1 MASFASKLSR
11 LPKMPGEAPSV
22 APSAPANA
30 SAPVAARAPASDSAA
45 EAALKSKPTLDE
57 LRNRISR
64 IVAKVSAPAPRP
76 NPTAAELPFYLERT
90 DVGPLYVR
98 REKAVPAARVG
109 RVPLVSARDA
119 EPAMLSL
126 LALDPALAACDVRK
140 ALFLDT
146 ETTGLQGGTGTVPF
160 LLGMAFYD
168 ASHGGF
174 VLEQALLR
182 RLGEEAPIL
191 ELAARRLDEASMIIT
206 YNGKSFDMP
215 LLRTRFVM
223 NRLRVPAD
231 KPHLDLVHVARRI
244 HGQRLKNRTLV
255 NIENEVL
262 GRERVGDVAG
272 ADVVACY
279 MHYLRT
285 GDESAL
291 SGVIEHNAADV
302 LSMVALVGLYGEPLG
317 SLGGED
323 LAGVA
328 KTLRRAGQLER
339 AAEVA
344 EAAVDKGG
352 GSLARRARG
361 DIAKARGDKARALL
375 DYEILATEVDDPSVR
390 LALAK
395 LYEHHVK
402 AFASALSLVEQ
413 GTGETNLDLEK
424 RKARL
429 SRKIERLA

>member
-1 MASFASKLSR
+1 MGSFASKLSR
-11 LPKMPGEAPSV
+11 LPKMDGAPSGTL
-22 APSAPANA
+22 PMPGLTSKP
-30 SAPVAARAPASDSAA
+30 APVQESPA
-45 EAALKSKPTLDE
+45 EAAARSKPTLDE

-76 NPTAAELPFYLERT
+76 DPTAAELPFYLERT
-90 DVGPLYVR
+90 DLGPLHVR

-109 RVPLVSARDA
+109 RVPLVAARDA

-126 LALDPALAACDVRK
+126 LALDPALAGCDPRK
-140 ALFLDT
+140 ALYLDT

-160 LLGMAFYD
+160 LLGLAFYD
-168 ASHGGF
+168 ETQGGF

-191 ELAARRLDEASMIIT
+191 ELAAKRLEEASMIIT

-223 NRLRVPAD
+223 NRMKVPSD

-244 HGQRLKNRTLV
+244 HGQRLKHRTLV

-285 GDESAL
+285 GDEGSL

-328 KTLRRAGQLER
+328 KTLRRAGQLEK
-339 AAEVA
+339 AAEMA

-361 DIAKARGDKARALL
+361 DISKARGDKARALL
-375 DYEILATEVDDPSVR
+375 DYEVLATEVDDPSVR
-390 LALAK
+390 LELAK

-402 AFASALSLVEQ
+402 AFASALALVEK
-413 GTGETNLDLEK
+413 GTGEHDPALEK

-429 SRKIERLA
+429 ARKIQRIS

>member
-22 APSAPANA
+22 ELAVPKIAPGPESP
-30 SAPVAARAPASDSAA
+30 A
-45 EAALKSKPTLDE
+45 EAALRSKPTLDE

-76 NPTAAELPFYLERT
+76 NPTATELPFYLERT

-119 EPAMLSL
+119 DPAMLSL
-126 LALDPALAACDVRK
+126 LALDPALATCDVRK

-168 ASHGGF
+168 ANHGGF

-191 ELAARRLDEASMIIT
+191 ELATRRLEEASMIIT

-215 LLRTRFVM
+215 LLRTRFIM
-223 NRLRVPAD
+223 NRLPVPAD

-285 GDESAL
+285 GDDSAL
-291 SGVIEHNAADV
+291 SGVVEHNAADV

-317 SLGGED
+317 SLGGAD

-339 AAEVA
+339 AAEMA
-344 EAAVDKGG
+344 DAALDKGG
-352 GSLARRARG
+352 GSIARRARG

-375 DYEILATEVDDPSVR
+375 DYEVLATEVDDPSVR
-390 LALAK
+390 LELAK

-402 AFASALSLVEQ
+402 AFTSALALVEQ

-429 SRKIERLA
+429 ARKIERSA